1 LGKIR
6 ELSDKDIKEGVD
18 EKSKVNFRFFAL
30 EGIETGSEIEYFYL
44 MKTAT
49 RYTGS
54 IEHIQSDIPKTNF
67 DFQIIFPVNLHFRI
81 KSYNG
86 LADMKADTAR
96 KDKNILSLKIDR
108 VDALLEEGTSC
119 YKANLQQLIYKLN
132 SNSATNA
139 KDIISYG
146 SVSEGIYKSILE
158 APEKPIAK
166 KINKLI
172 QLINIK
178 YARDEEDKIRIVEQY
193 IKSNFAILENDN
205 PSLEDLSIILDK
217 KITNKTGM
225 VRLFGAVL
233 NQINIEFQVV
243 LTCERNELRFDP
255 EFEAYIFL
263 QEYIFFIPSVNA
275 YMAPSDLI
283 SCLGFI
289 PCFLTNNYGL
299 FIKKVNLGSYT
310 TGIGKIKFIEP
321 VPYDKTFDNLDV
333 RVDFKSNILSPKV
346 DISRQMFGYYAQ
358 YFQPYYSYV
367 TEEDKKKLTES
378 IMEGFIPG
386 MEIKDILVENAGKD
400 YFGVKPLIAKSSF
413 SGETIMENAGGK
425 YLFKIG
431 DLIGPQMEMYQKEER
446 KQGVESNYNR
456 LYHRVITFDI
466 PEGYKIVNLDAL
478 NMDVYTE
485 EKGERVINFTSKYTR
500 AGNTI
505 TVVIDE
511 YYKKLVFP
519 LDQYEN
525 YRKVINAAADFNKI
539 TLVLEKK

>member
-1 LGKIR
+1 
-6 ELSDKDIKEGVD
+6 
-18 EKSKVNFRFFAL
+18 
-30 EGIETGSEIEYFYL
+30 
-44 MKTAT
+44 
-49 RYTGS
+49 
-54 IEHIQSDIPKTNF
+54 
-67 DFQIIFPVNLHFRI
+67 
-81 KSYNG
+81 
-86 LADMKADTAR
+86 
-96 KDKNILSLKIDR
+96 
-108 VDALLEEGTSC
+108 
-119 YKANLQQLIYKLN
+119 
-132 SNSATNA
+132 
-139 KDIISYG
+139 
-146 SVSEGIYKSILE
+146 
-158 APEKPIAK
+158 
-166 KINKLI
+166 
-172 QLINIK
+172 
-178 YARDEEDKIRIVEQY
+178 
-193 IKSNFAILENDN
+193 
-205 PSLEDLSIILDK
+205 
-217 KITNKTGM
+217 
-225 VRLFGAVL
+225 
-233 NQINIEFQVV
+233 
-243 LTCERNELRFDP
+243 
-255 EFEAYIFL
+255 
-263 QEYIFFIPSVNA
+263 
-275 YMAPSDLI
+275 
-283 SCLGFI
+283 
-289 PCFLTNNYGL
+289 
-299 FIKKVNLGSYT
+299 
-310 TGIGKIKFIEP
+310 
-321 VPYDKTFDNLDV
+321 V